1 MTEKLKIAKD
11 GWVLVCN
18 AHKALLLRNE
28 GDEVYPNLQVEQVM
42 EAPPNPPTHE
52 QGSDKPPRTIFAG
65 RRSPI
70 EQTDWHTLAK
80 HQFAQEVAETVNQAH
95 QAAKLKSLI
104 VVAPPRTLADL
115 RQALSDEVKGAV
127 VAEIDKDLT
136 HHPVYEIERHL
147 TGA

>member
-1 MTEKLKIAKD
+1 MKEKLKIASD
-11 GWVLVCN
+11 SWVLVCN
-18 AHKALLLRNE
+18 AHKALLLRNH
-28 GDEVYPNLQVEQVM
+28 GDETYPNLQVEQVI
-42 EAPPNPPTHE
+42 EAPPNPPTRD
-52 QGSDKPPRTIFAG
+52 QGTDKPPRTIFAG

-80 HQFAQEVAETVNQAH
+80 HEFAREIAETVQKTH
-95 QAAKLKSLI
+95 HKAKLKSLI

-115 RQALSDEVKGAV
+115 RHALSDEVRHLV

-147 TGA
+147 TEG